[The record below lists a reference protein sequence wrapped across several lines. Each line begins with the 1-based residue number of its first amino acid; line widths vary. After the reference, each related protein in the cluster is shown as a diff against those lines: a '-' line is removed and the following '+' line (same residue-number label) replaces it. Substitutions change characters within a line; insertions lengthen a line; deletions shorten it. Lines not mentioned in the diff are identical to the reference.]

1 MAKTVVVVG
10 TQWGDEGKGKIT
22 DYLAQQADIV
32 ARYQGGN
39 NAGHTLVVDGKKFAL
54 RLIPSGVLNPNT
66 INVIGNG
73 IVFDPQGFLE
83 EVEMLKKD
91 NIDTSNIKISDRA
104 HIVFPYHKELDA
116 LAEEAR
122 GDNKIGTTKK
132 GIGPCYMDK
141 TERSGI
147 RICDLM
153 DKDVFAKKLKLQV
166 DAKNKL
172 VQGVYGKEAM
182 FDFETIYNE
191 YLGYA
196 EKIRN
201 HVADTSV
208 IVYDAIKAGK
218 KVLFEG
224 AQGTLLDLDLG
235 TYPFVTSSHPISG
248 GFAVGAGVGP
258 NMIKDVVGIV
268 KAYTTRVGEGPFVT
282 ELDNEIGEEIRIKG
296 REFGTVTGRSRR
308 CGWFDAVIVTYA
320 ARVNGLTSI
329 SLMLLDVLTGFD
341 KIQVCTA
348 YKMGDKIIKDFPAS
362 LEDLAKCEP
371 IYEELEGWTEDI
383 TSVERFEDLPE
394 NAKKYVAK
402 IEELIGVSVDMVSV
416 GPNRAQTIVRRNVF

>member
-1 MAKTVVVVG
+1 
-10 TQWGDEGKGKIT
+10 
-22 DYLAQQADIV
+22 
-32 ARYQGGN
+32 
-39 NAGHTLVVDGKKFAL
+39 
-54 RLIPSGVLNPNT
+54 
-66 INVIGNG
+66 
-73 IVFDPQGFLE
+73 
-83 EVEMLKKD
+83 
-91 NIDTSNIKISDRA
+91 
-104 HIVFPYHKELDA
+104 
-116 LAEEAR
+116 
-122 GDNKIGTTKK
+122 
-132 GIGPCYMDK
+132 
-141 TERSGI
+141 
-147 RICDLM
+147 M

-308 CGWFDAVIVTYA
+308 CGWFDAVIVRYA

>member
-1 MAKTVVVVG
+1 MKTVAVVG
-10 TQWGDEGKGKIT
+10 SQWGDEGKGKVI
-22 DYLAQQADIV
+22 DFLATQADVVI
-32 ARYQGGN
+32 RGQGGN

-54 RLIPSGVLNPNT
+54 RLIPSGILNPNT

-73 IVFDPQGFLE
+73 IVFDPKGFFE
-83 EVEMLKKD
+83 EIEMLESNGICTK
-91 NIDTSNIKISDRA
+91 NIKISDRA
-104 HIVFPYHKELDA
+104 HIVFPYHKELDG

-147 RICDLM
+147 RVCDLM
-153 DKDVFAKKLKLQV
+153 NKEVFAKKLKLQIE
-166 DAKNKL
+166 AKNKI
-172 VQGVYGKEAM
+172 VTGVYEKEAM
-182 FDFETIYNE
+182 FDFDEVYNE
-191 YLGYA
+191 FIVYA
-196 EKIRN
+196 EKMRPY
-201 HVADTSV
+201 VDDTTV

-282 ELDNEIGEEIRIKG
+282 ELFDETGDRIRTQG
-296 REFGTVTGRSRR
+296 HEFGTVTGRARR
-308 CGWFDAVIVTYA
+308 CGWFDAVIVKYA

-329 SLMLLDVLTGFD
+329 SFMLLDVLTGFD
-341 KIQVCTA
+341 KIKICTA
-348 YKMGDKIIKDFPAS
+348 YKMGDEIINNFPAS

-371 IYEELEGWTEDI
+371 VYEELDGWHEDI
-383 TSVERFEDLPE
+383 TKVENFDDLPE
-394 NAKKYVAK
+394 NAKKYIAR
-402 IEELIGVSVDMVSV
+402 IEELIDVNIDLVSV
-416 GPNRAQTIVRRNVF
+416 GPNRTQTIIRKNIFA